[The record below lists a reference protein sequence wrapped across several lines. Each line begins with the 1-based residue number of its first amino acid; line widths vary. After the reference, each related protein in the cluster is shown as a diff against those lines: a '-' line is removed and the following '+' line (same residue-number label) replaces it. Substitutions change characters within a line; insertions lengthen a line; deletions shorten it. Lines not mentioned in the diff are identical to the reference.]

1 VDAAWSEETMAQESP
16 TESLLEALLVEM
28 VQTEKSAMEHPRKEA
43 ARLGPGEPPAR
54 AFLAVAEHADDR
66 LAQLERFAAPP
77 RSRVGEAIGRTFSV
91 LRSAIAD
98 RLLSKEKSYRGTLI
112 GLQHG
117 VDCALLTRSVAS
129 ACRRRDLVDFLT
141 DWLDERQPL
150 LARCRRELTWFASH
164 AELATE
170 RAQ

>member
-1 VDAAWSEETMAQESP
+1 MAREADP
-16 TESLLEALLVEM
+16 ESLLEALLVELA
-28 VQTEKSAMEHPRKEA
+28 QTEKSATEHPRKEA

-54 AFLAVAEHADDR
+54 ALLAVAEHAEKR
-66 LAQLERFAAPP
+66 LAELERFAGP
-77 RSRVGEAIGRTFSV
+77 RRGRIGEAIGKTFSA
-91 LRSAIAD
+91 LRRAMAD

-129 ACRRRDLVDFLT
+129 VCQRRDLVDFLA
-141 DWLDERQPL
+141 DWLEERQPL
-150 LARCRRELTWFASH
+150 VARCRRQVTWFASR
-164 AELATE
+164 AEVATE